1 MSNSKALFVVFTQG
15 RSNVFAGSKLKATP
29 FFRSKQI
36 VACAHRILQV
46 VQCILFLASACL
58 ISSCAAPAPPPP
70 VVEATGVRHP
80 DPSTAITNPPPQT
93 PSAAPDIL
101 KEAAAKASEPFEED
115 GWEPMFDG
123 QSLKGWRE
131 TQFAGRGEVQC
142 RDGLIV
148 LNMGDPFTGINWTN
162 DFPTMDY
169 EVALDAMRVM
179 GSDFFCGL
187 TVPVGDSFCS
197 LIVGGWGG
205 SLVGISSF
213 NGMDASENE
222 TTKFVGLEPKR
233 WYRIRLRVV
242 KGRIQGWLDKQKLI
256 DVDTTDK
263 RISLRPGDIELSKP
277 FGFASWQ
284 TTAAL
289 RQIKMR
295 RVSEPEGRGGG

>member
-1 MSNSKALFVVFTQG
+1 MFCPDLCLLRHVRQIARCTAVIMALAMLPGCASRQG
-15 RSNVFAGSKLKATP
+15 QSLEQKTKP
-29 FFRSKQI
+29 
-36 VACAHRILQV
+36 
-46 VQCILFLASACL
+46 VQESASA
-58 ISSCAAPAPPPP
+58 SSASPVSAAP
-70 VVEATGVRHP
+70 
-80 DPSTAITNPPPQT
+80 PSVP
-93 PSAAPDIL
+93 APDIL
-101 KEAAAKASEPFEED
+101 KEAAAKPSERFEED
-115 GWEPMFDG
+115 EWESLFDG

-131 TQFAGRGEVQC
+131 TQFAGHGEVQC

-162 DFPTMDY
+162 DFPTMNY

-187 TVPVGDSFCS
+187 TVPVGDAFCS

-222 TTKFVGLEPKR
+222 TTKFVGLESKR

-242 KGRIQGWLDKQKLI
+242 EGRIQGWLDKEKLI
-256 DVDTTDK
+256 DVDTAGK

-277 FGFASWQ
+277 FGLASWQ

-295 RVSEPEGRGGG
+295 RVSEPEGRRK